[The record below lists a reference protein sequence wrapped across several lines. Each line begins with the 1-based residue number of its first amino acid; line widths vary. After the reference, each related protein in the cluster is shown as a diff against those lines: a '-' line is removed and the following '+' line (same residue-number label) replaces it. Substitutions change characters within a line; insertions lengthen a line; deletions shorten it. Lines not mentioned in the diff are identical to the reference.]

1 MEREGGKRVRITGA
15 YLYRLWSSEGHNSP
29 DTFGYGFL
37 SHESKG
43 GDVARAMEM
52 AAGRD
57 TRNRL
62 LNSHQPHFLLPSSS
76 LPPDRTPP
84 KRPHPEFFLTQTRS
98 SELSIGQESPLNH
111 RSVHLT
117 TGQST

>member
-76 LPPDRTPP
+76 LQPSLSPSPSIP
-84 KRPHPEFFLTQTRS
+84 IEHPTLDPQTTHPTR
-98 SELSIGQESPLNH
+98 
-111 RSVHLT
+111 
-117 TGQST
+117 